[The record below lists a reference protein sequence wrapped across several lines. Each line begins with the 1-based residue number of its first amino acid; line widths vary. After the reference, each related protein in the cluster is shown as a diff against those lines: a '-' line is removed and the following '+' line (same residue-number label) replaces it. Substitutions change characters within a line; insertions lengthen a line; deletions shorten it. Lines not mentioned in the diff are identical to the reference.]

1 VVEEFAMR
9 LPAFAM
15 VVAALFAAAA
25 PACAAS
31 TEADYKAAYA
41 AADAANTEAGKL
53 RNQWT
58 TAVKALADAK
68 KAAEAGDFDKAVAE
82 AKHSEELSKAAIYQA
97 HEQETA
103 WKEMEIH

>member
-1 VVEEFAMR
+1 MR
-9 LPAFAM
+9 SSAFATSALTM
-15 VVAALFAAAA
+15 VAVVLLSAAA
-25 PACAAS
+25 PAFAAS
-31 TEADYKAAYA
+31 TEADFKAAYA
-41 AADAANTEAGKL
+41 AADAANNEAGKL

-58 TAVKALADAK
+58 TGVKALAAAR

-82 AKHSEELSKAAIYQA
+82 AKHAEELSKAAIYQA